1 MGEARLDPRDKVVR
15 PDLQNAVHPSQVVE
29 ADAAVDGYGVRLQA
43 ATLPERYDGYLM
55 LVGKA
60 QDLYHLIAA
69 LRIDNGVGPD
79 RGVVG
84 KDAAVALQLLL
95 T

>member
-1 MGEARLDPRDKVVR
+1 
-15 PDLQNAVHPSQVVE
+15 
-29 ADAAVDGYGVRLQA
+29 
-43 ATLPERYDGYLM
+43 M
-55 LVGKA
+55 LVGEA
-60 QDLYHLIAA
+60 QDLHHLIAA